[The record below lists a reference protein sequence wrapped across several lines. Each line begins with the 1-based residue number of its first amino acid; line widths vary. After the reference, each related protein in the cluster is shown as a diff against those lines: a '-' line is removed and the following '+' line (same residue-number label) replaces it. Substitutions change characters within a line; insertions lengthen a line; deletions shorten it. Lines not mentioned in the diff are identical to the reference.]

1 MASQALKNQFKGEA
15 RKSFFL
21 RDILPGS
28 GWALYRA
35 PAQSFP
41 RIVEWAPR
49 QNTEEA
55 SCVRG
60 FLAAIA
66 IEGIV
71 GLGVLALGQA
81 WHLMIH

>member
-1 MASQALKNQFKGEA
+1 MASQTLNQFKGEA
-15 RKSFFL
+15 RTSFLL
-21 RDILPGS
+21 RDILPGP

-41 RIVEWAPR
+41 RLVERAPV
-49 QNTEEA
+49 QNAEEA
-55 SCVRG
+55 SCIRG

-71 GLGVLALGQA
+71 GLGVFALWQA
-81 WHLMIH
+81 WHLMIR